1 MNDRIIK
8 KYVKDLDGLLEELRN
23 APFVVQP
30 QVEVGE
36 HAVIFLFGMIS
47 KYLKFKDISIGHLK
61 DLENRLD
68 ASALLEDDEELFIDI
83 EFESRSKHF
92 EEHIK
97 KGHVKPEDYKNTL
110 IVCWDC
116 NWKELPSEIDVFDI
130 EPLWK
135 KAQEKTA

>member
-8 KYVKDLDGLLEELRN
+8 KYVKDLNGLLEDLAN

-30 QVEVGE
+30 QLDMGE
-36 HAVIFLFGMIS
+36 DAVVFLFGVIS
-47 KYLKFKDISIGHLK
+47 RHLKFRDITIGHLK
-61 DLENRLD
+61 DLANALD
-68 ASALLEDDEELFIDI
+68 ANAMLEDEQSFVDI

-110 IVCWDC
+110 VVCWDC
-116 NWKELPSEIDVFDI
+116 NWKELPSEIDVFDL
-130 EPLWK
+130 EPLWN
-135 KAQEKTA
+135 KAQE